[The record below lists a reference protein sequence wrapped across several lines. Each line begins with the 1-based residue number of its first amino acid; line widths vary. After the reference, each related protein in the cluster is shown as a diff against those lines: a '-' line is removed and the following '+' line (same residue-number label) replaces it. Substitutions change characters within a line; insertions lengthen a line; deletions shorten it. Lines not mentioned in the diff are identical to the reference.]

1 MRPIV
6 IETTKDGYP
15 KITVDE
21 LKRIVDNAYD
31 DGYRDGKNS
40 VPFITTT
47 PYTPTWTSDH
57 SITISCESPEVR
69 LL

>member
-31 DGYRDGKNS
+31 EGYRDGKNS
-40 VPFITTT
+40 IPTITTT
-47 PYTPTWTSDH
+47 PYTPTWTSDR
-57 SITISCESPEVR
+57 SITITCETPEVR